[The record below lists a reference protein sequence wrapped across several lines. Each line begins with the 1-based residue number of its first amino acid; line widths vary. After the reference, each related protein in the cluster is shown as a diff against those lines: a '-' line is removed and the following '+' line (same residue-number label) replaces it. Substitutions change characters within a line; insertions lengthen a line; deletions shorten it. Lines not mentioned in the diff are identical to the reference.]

1 VLRWRSPPSRWA
13 RVWVA
18 SYVRMTRCVK
28 GRWNLVCSDCDRVW
42 HDLRVTP
49 VKVRHGEAE
58 ESVLESIAT
67 VGVADQF
74 REHVRGHY
82 EGRLPWGE
90 ADNGG

>member
-1 VLRWRSPPSRWA
+1 VPPSSWAEA
-13 RVWVA
+13 RVLT

-42 HDLRVTP
+42 HDLQVRP

-67 VGVADQF
+67 VGVADEF
-74 REHVRGHY
+74 REHVRSHY
-82 EGRLPWGE
+82 EGRLPWS
-90 ADNGG
+90 GG